1 MITTQNQLTTKDFF
15 NSNSNIDGLI
25 VPFSLLDELD
35 LINEQI
41 GILGKKSYTL
51 NSLKDLLNKDFEA
64 GSVIFVPVE
73 PDPFINEIQ
82 SVELFRKIRRRLKLV
97 LLGTETASDY
107 SAQFYARMNWF
118 RLTRMVS

>member
-51 NSLKDLLNKDFEA
+51 KSLKDLLNNDYED
-64 GSVIFVPVE
+64 GSVIIIPVE

-97 LLGTETASDY
+97 LVGTETASDY
-107 SAQFYARMNWF
+107 SSQFYARMNWF